1 MKQSGLRRSSMKIV
15 IVGDGKVG
23 LTLTEQLSAE
33 GHDIVIIDRNQQV
46 LRDSQEAYDVMVV
59 TGNGASMQ
67 VLKEAGQIQQIC

>member
-1 MKQSGLRRSSMKIV
+1 MKIV

-46 LRDSQEAYDVMVV
+46 LRDSQEA
-59 TGNGASMQ
+59 
-67 VLKEAGQIQQIC
+67 

>member
-1 MKQSGLRRSSMKIV
+1 MKIV

-59 TGNGASMQ
+59 KRERRQYAGAERSR
-67 VLKEAGQIQQIC
+67 G

>member
-1 MKQSGLRRSSMKIV
+1 MKIV

-67 VLKEAGQIQQIC
+67 VLKEAGQIKQIC